1 LFNPNVGPSSAPT
14 NLNGYPMDLILYAIP
29 FFFLL
34 IFLEIGY
41 GFARGR
47 NTYRVNDTINSL
59 SMGSL
64 SRLQG
69 LVILGISGGLYE
81 VIVQQYQLTQ
91 LPGDE
96 AWVWVSCFVLYDF
109 AYYWKHR
116 WGHEVALF
124 WGSHVAHHQSENYN
138 LSTALRQSSIDFYG
152 FLFYLPFFFLGF
164 PAEVLFT
171 CVSLNLIYQFWIHT
185 EHVPKLGIFEWFF
198 VSPSNH
204 RVHHGRNSIYVD
216 KNYGGFL
223 ILWDRLFGSF
233 QEELESEPVVYG
245 LRKPLNS
252 WNPLWA
258 NIHVYWR
265 LCQDIMKAPGLSNKF
280 KQAFMPPGWQPA
292 GLKTSCKAKPA
303 EELNQR
309 YNPPITTFLSS
320 YVLIQFVFATGLGLT
335 LIIDAAEIS
344 SPILWLSV
352 AVQAFSL
359 YVLGGWMEANERI
372 LVLETIRVAALVV
385 CCVVLLSSSVAIV
398 LCVSFLGISLAVVG
412 FSKSW
417 FEQKVGLSKARNPI
431 SSAAL

>member
-1 LFNPNVGPSSAPT
+1 
-14 NLNGYPMDLILYAIP
+14 MELILYAIP

-34 IFLEIGY
+34 IFIELGY
-41 GFARGR
+41 GIAKKR

-69 LVILGISGGLYE
+69 IVILGFSGALYE
-81 VIVQQYQLTQ
+81 LIVLRYQLTQ
-91 LPGDE
+91 LPADR
-96 AWVWVSCFVLYDF
+96 AWVWVSCFLLYDF

-138 LSTALRQSSIDFYG
+138 LSTALRQTSIDFYG
-152 FLFYLPFFFLGF
+152 FAFYLPFFFLGF

-171 CVSLNLIYQFWIHT
+171 SVSLNLIYQFWIHT
-185 EHVPKLGIFEWFF
+185 EHVPKLGVFEWFF

-204 RVHHGRNSIYVD
+204 RVHHGRNAMYVD

-223 ILWDRLFGSF
+223 IIWDRLFGTF
-233 QEELESEPVVYG
+233 QEEMDSEPVVYG

-265 LCQDIMKAPGLSNKF
+265 LLKDIIKAPGLINKF

-292 GLKTSCKAKPA
+292 GLKTSCKNKAA
-303 EELNQR
+303 TDLSAI
-309 YNPPITTFLSS
+309 YNPPISLFVTA
-320 YVLIQFVFATGLGLT
+320 YVVTQFVFITTIGLYM
-335 LIIDAAEIS
+335 IIFAAGIDTA
-344 SPILWLSV
+344 ILWVSV
-352 AVQAFSL
+352 GTQAFSL
-359 YVLGGWMEANERI
+359 YVFGSWMESKERI
-372 LVLETIRVAALVV
+372 LVLEAARIVALML
-385 CCVVLLSSSVAIV
+385 CCFLLFES
-398 LCVSFLGISLAVVG
+398 SLAAIFCAAFLAASFAAAVVNQ
-412 FSKSW
+412 SA
-417 FEQKVGLSKARNPI
+417 QPLSHAP
-431 SSAAL
+431 